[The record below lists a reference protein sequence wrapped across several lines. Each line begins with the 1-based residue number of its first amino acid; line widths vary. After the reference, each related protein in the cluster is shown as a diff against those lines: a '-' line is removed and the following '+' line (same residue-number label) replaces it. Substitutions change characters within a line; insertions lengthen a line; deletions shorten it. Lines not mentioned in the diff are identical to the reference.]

1 MNGKREQNV
10 TRVDSGQMGKGKN
23 GKRRRINV
31 KIWLKKTNFYC
42 ENVDRKAEKMT
53 EKKNNKEMKRD

>member
-1 MNGKREQNV
+1 MKGKREQNV

-31 KIWLKKTNFYC
+31 KI
-42 ENVDRKAEKMT
+42 
-53 EKKNNKEMKRD
+53 